1 MIDLHC
7 HSACSDGTDPPEA
20 LPGLAAQIGLNA
32 LALTDHDTVD
42 GLDSFLGQQPSV
54 SARLVPGIE
63 LSCEFL
69 RQDMHVLGLFIDH
82 RDPIFQERVKS
93 LRVRRQRRNAQIF
106 QNLTKL
112 KIKSELDALIKIES
126 KKLNVLTRAHIA
138 KMLVETGHAATKA
151 DAFQKYLG
159 EGGLA
164 YAPFDYLSPE
174 EAFKWI
180 REAKGVPVI
189 AHPGRY
195 GRFAGG
201 HFIWDKAMPALQ
213 SRGANG
219 IETYYTEHSEGETKY
234 FLELCQTLGMAPSGG
249 SDYHGLNSPGCKLG
263 FGRGGLN
270 VPDQILDKLIN
281 TIPN

>member
-7 HSACSDGTDPPEA
+7 HSACSDGTDRPEA
-20 LPGLAAQIGLNA
+20 LPSLAAQIGIKA
-32 LALTDHDTVD
+32 LALTDHDTVK
-42 GLDSFLGQQPSV
+42 GLDSFLDQQRSV

-82 RDPIFQERVKS
+82 RDPIFQERVES
-93 LRVRRQRRNAQIF
+93 LHVRRQRRNAQIF
-106 QNLTKL
+106 QNLGNL
-112 KIKSELDALIKIES
+112 KIKPELDALLES
-126 KKLNVLTRAHIA
+126 ENLNVLTRAHIA
-138 KMLVETGHAATKA
+138 KMLIETGHAATKA

-159 EGGLA
+159 EGGMA

-174 EAFKWI
+174 EAFTWI

-195 GRFAGG
+195 GRLAGG
-201 HFIWDKAMPALQ
+201 RFIWGSAMPALQ
-213 SRGANG
+213 SMGASA
-219 IETYYTEHSEGETKY
+219 IETYYTEHSEAETKY
-234 FLELCQTLGMAPSGG
+234 FLELCQSLGMAPSGG

-263 FGRGGLN
+263 IGRGGLN
-270 VPDQILDKLIN
+270 VPDQILDELIN
-281 TIPN
+281 RSPT